1 MRKLLIIEDDLT
13 LADIYRQKFSGIYET
28 EVVVDGVLGLTKAM
42 DWRPDLVILD
52 IMILGDMD
60 GIKVLSEM
68 KGNPITKDIPVIV
81 ITNLEDRG
89 EEARSLGA
97 NEYLVKSNTK
107 LEQIAQKVG
116 NYLGFDPTNQ

>member
-13 LADIYRQKFSGIYET
+13 LVDIYRQKFSNIYET
-28 EVVVDGVLGLTKAM
+28 EVVVDGVLGLTKAL
-42 DWRPDLVILD
+42 DWNPDLIILD

-60 GIKVLSEM
+60 GMQVLSELKM
-68 KGNPITKDIPVIV
+68 NPVTKDIPVLV

-107 LEQIAQKVG
+107 LEQISQKVG
-116 NYLGFDPTNQ
+116 QYLGFEPTA

>member
-13 LADIYRQKFSGIYET
+13 LADIYRQKFSGIYDT

-42 DWRPDLVILD
+42 DWKPDLVILD

-60 GIKVLSEM
+60 GMKVLSEL
-68 KGNPITKDIPVIV
+68 KGNPITQNIPVIV

-97 NEYLVKSNTK
+97 NDYLVKSNTK

-116 NYLGFDPTNQ
+116 DYLGFSPTE

>member
-28 EVVVDGVLGLTKAM
+28 DVVVDGVLGLTKAM

-60 GIKVLSEM
+60 GMKVLGEL
-68 KGNPITKDIPVIV
+68 KNNTITRDIPVIV

-107 LEQIAQKVG
+107 LEQIAQNVG
-116 NYLGFDPTNQ
+116 QYLGFEPTG

>member
-28 EVVVDGVLGLTKAM
+28 DVVVDGVLGLTKAM

-60 GIKVLSEM
+60 GMKVLGEL
-68 KGNPITKDIPVIV
+68 KNNTITRDIPVIV

-116 NYLGFDPTNQ
+116 QYLGFEPTG

>member
-28 EVVVDGVLGLTKAM
+28 DVVVDGVLGLTKAM

-60 GIKVLSEM
+60 GMKVLGEL
-68 KGNPITKDIPVIV
+68 KNNTITRDIPVIV

-116 NYLGFDPTNQ
+116 EYLGFEPAG

>member
-28 EVVVDGVLGLTKAM
+28 DVVVDGVLGLTKAM

-60 GIKVLSEM
+60 GMKVLGEL
-68 KGNPITKDIPVIV
+68 KNNTITRDIPVIV

-116 NYLGFDPTNQ
+116 EYLGFEPTG

>member
-28 EVVVDGVLGLTKAM
+28 DVVVDGVLGLTKAM

-60 GIKVLSEM
+60 GMKVLGEL
-68 KGNPITKDIPVIV
+68 KNNTITRDIPVIV

-89 EEARSLGA
+89 VEARSLGA

-116 NYLGFDPTNQ
+116 EYLGFEPAG

>member
-1 MRKLLIIEDDLT
+1 
-13 LADIYRQKFSGIYET
+13 
-28 EVVVDGVLGLTKAM
+28 
-42 DWRPDLVILD
+42 
-52 IMILGDMD
+52 MILGDMD
-60 GIKVLSEM
+60 GMKVLGEL
-68 KGNPITKDIPVIV
+68 KNNTITRDIPVIV

-116 NYLGFDPTNQ
+116 EYLGFEPTG

>member
-68 KGNPITKDIPVIV
+68 KSNPITKDIPVIV

-116 NYLGFDPTNQ
+116 TYLGFDPTT

>member
-28 EVVVDGVLGLTKAM
+28 DVVVDGVLGLTKAM

-60 GIKVLSEM
+60 GMKVLSEL
-68 KGNPITKDIPVIV
+68 KSNPVTQNIPVIV

-97 NEYLVKSNTK
+97 NDYLVKSNTK

-116 NYLGFDPTNQ
+116 EYLGFNPVD

>member
-28 EVVVDGVLGLTKAM
+28 DVVVDGVLGLTKAM

-60 GIKVLSEM
+60 GMKVLGEL
-68 KGNPITKDIPVIV
+68 KNNTITRDIPVIV

-89 EEARSLGA
+89 VEARSLGA

-116 NYLGFDPTNQ
+116 EYLGFEPTG

>member
-13 LADIYRQKFSGIYET
+13 LADIYRQKFSGIYDT

-42 DWRPDLVILD
+42 DWKPDLVILD

-60 GIKVLSEM
+60 GMKVLSEL
-68 KGNPITKDIPVIV
+68 KGNPITQNIPVIV

-97 NEYLVKSNTK
+97 NDYLVKSNTK

-116 NYLGFDPTNQ
+116 DYLGFTPTE

>member
-28 EVVVDGVLGLTKAM
+28 DVVVDGVLGLTKAM

-60 GIKVLSEM
+60 GMKVLGEL
-68 KGNPITKDIPVIV
+68 KNNTITRDIPVIV

-97 NEYLVKSNTK
+97 NEYLVRSNTK
-107 LEQIAQKVG
+107 LELIAQKVG
-116 NYLGFDPTNQ
+116 EYLGFEPAG

>member
-13 LADIYRQKFSGIYET
+13 LADIYRQKFSGMYET
-28 EVVVDGVLGLTKAM
+28 DVVVDGVLGLTKAM

-60 GIKVLSEM
+60 GMKVLGEL
-68 KGNPITKDIPVIV
+68 KNNTITRDIPVIV

-116 NYLGFDPTNQ
+116 EYLGFEPTG

>member
-60 GIKVLSEM
+60 GMKVLSEL
-68 KGNPITKDIPVIV
+68 KSNPITQDVPVIV

-97 NEYLVKSNTK
+97 NEYLVKTNTK
-107 LEQIAQKVG
+107 LDQIAQKVG
-116 NYLGFDPTNQ
+116 EYLGFNPTE

>member
-1 MRKLLIIEDDLT
+1 MRKLLIVEDDLT

-28 EVVVDGVLGLTKAM
+28 EVVVDGVLGLTKAL

-60 GIKVLSEM
+60 GMKVLSEL
-68 KGNPITKDIPVIV
+68 KSNPVTQNVPVIV

-97 NEYLVKSNTK
+97 NEYLVK
-107 LEQIAQKVG
+107 
-116 NYLGFDPTNQ
+116 